1 MSKIGTELYEITK
14 DGMKVGDLLNFS
26 RYQVNNLCKEAD
38 VILTIALEGD
48 FDSLCYLASD
58 FNGMTQS
65 N

>member
-1 MSKIGTELYEITK
+1 
-14 DGMKVGDLLNFS
+14 MKVGDLLNFIQ
-26 RYQVNNLCKEAD
+26 YQVNNLCKEAD